1 MNFFDSEFARYARAT
16 LKQRRGLRL
25 LGAFVV
31 CWCLA
36 IVLGYGLF
44 LLVRHLMGV

>member
-1 MNFFDSEFARYARAT
+1 MNFFDSEFARYARVK

-25 LGAFVV
+25 LGAFLV

-36 IVLGYGLF
+36 IVLEYGIF
-44 LLVRHLMGV
+44 LLARHIMGA